1 MSYLRN
7 SCYLP
12 YCIEVEEV
20 HSNRYGKRGYK
31 RAPRKK
37 PTREEIAEANE
48 RRRIKKLYR
57 IIATNFDF
65 GDYHAVLT
73 YRKDERPTPE
83 QAKKILRTLLRNLRK
98 AYQKRGEPLHYIIVT
113 EYERAA
119 IHHHLIIN
127 EIGDTIK
134 ILKKLWPYGGTHF
147 TPIYEAGEVKEL
159 AAYLIKETQKSFRK
173 KDNPNKLAYSCS
185 RNLKKPVVKTKVIKA
200 NTWKKEPVPPAG
212 YMIRRGD
219 IVTGIN
225 VLGYP
230 YRYYTMV
237 RITAG
242 KGEGWIKPRKYAPES
257 RGVPPD

>member
-12 YCIEVEEV
+12 YSIEVEEV
-20 HSNRYGKRGYK
+20 HSNRYGKKGYK
-31 RAPRKK
+31 RAPRKE
-37 PTREEIAEANE
+37 PTKEEMVANE
-48 RRRIKKLYR
+48 SAAALRSLYR

-65 GDYHAVLT
+65 GDYHTVLT

-134 ILKKLWPYGGTHF
+134 ILKKLWPYGEH
-147 TPIYEAGEVKEL
+147 I
-159 AAYLIKETQKSFRK
+159 
-173 KDNPNKLAYSCS
+173 S
-185 RNLKKPVVKTKVIKA
+185 RPSMRQEK
-200 NTWKKEPVPPAG
+200 
-212 YMIRRGD
+212 
-219 IVTGIN
+219 
-225 VLGYP
+225 
-230 YRYYTMV
+230 
-237 RITAG
+237 
-242 KGEGWIKPRKYAPES
+242 
-257 RGVPPD
+257 

>member
-31 RAPRKK
+31 RAPRKE

-113 EYERAA
+113 
-119 IHHHLIIN
+119 
-127 EIGDTIK
+127 
-134 ILKKLWPYGGTHF
+134 
-147 TPIYEAGEVKEL
+147 
-159 AAYLIKETQKSFRK
+159 
-173 KDNPNKLAYSCS
+173 
-185 RNLKKPVVKTKVIKA
+185 
-200 NTWKKEPVPPAG
+200 
-212 YMIRRGD
+212 
-219 IVTGIN
+219 
-225 VLGYP
+225 
-230 YRYYTMV
+230 
-237 RITAG
+237 
-242 KGEGWIKPRKYAPES
+242 
-257 RGVPPD
+257 